1 MCYQL
6 VYMIFDFADEAT
18 LRDTARVGAFLDSLP
33 GFHLPDESGHE
44 GASAAWLAAVA
55 RGGRAVWIA
64 LENAKG
70 LNLTFSIIGNN
81 WRRLYLSI
89 ARADAGKPSVL
100 RTFLD
105 ACEALYAALQ
115 PDYGYGLVALDVQ
128 PLPPPFEPDA
138 GVKALYDY
146 NFFGPKLAARL
157 GQERVLS
164 APAQRTAALPDG
176 GALLEVV
183 DNPLANRKANTPKY
197 QEIAHAL
204 GLDKIEQVS

>member
-18 LRDTARVGAFLDSLP
+18 LRDPARVGAFLDSLP
-33 GFHLPDESGHE
+33 GFRLPDESIHE
-44 GASAAWLAAVA
+44 SASAAWRSAVA
-55 RGGRAVWIA
+55 RGGRSIWAA
-64 LENAKG
+64 LENANG
-70 LNLTFSIIGNN
+70 LSLTFSIIGSN
-81 WRRLYLSI
+81 WQRLYVSV
-89 ARADAGKPSVL
+89 ARADMGKPGVL

-105 ACEALYAALQ
+105 ACEALCTALQ

-157 GQERVLS
+157 GQERVLK
-164 APAQRTAALPDG
+164 APAHRTAALPDG
-176 GALLEVV
+176 GALLEAV

-197 QEIAHAL
+197 QEIARAL
-204 GLDKIEQVS
+204 GLDKVEQVS